1 MKPDKA
7 PSLGR
12 ILESAVILGWSDLMK
27 DAKSGALH
35 LEYAFTPDSSL
46 DCLKLWSSTVRGH
59 WHLACGYWMS
69 ASAIHGKGVYFE
81 DGFRSGSLTD
91 NLEFI
96 MQHQHA
102 FSWSPDFGRTGLL
115 QIKLPTEQE
124 ITAAAD
130 SVRDAYC
137 HVSAELPRA

>member
-46 DCLKLWSSTVRGH
+46 DCLSFGRR
-59 WHLACGYWMS
+59 
-69 ASAIHGKGVYFE
+69 
-81 DGFRSGSLTD
+81 RSG
-91 NLEFI
+91 
-96 MQHQHA
+96 A
-102 FSWSPDFGRTGLL
+102 TG
-115 QIKLPTEQE
+115 ISR
-124 ITAAAD
+124 AD
-130 SVRDAYC
+130 TGC
-137 HVSAELPRA
+137 QLPRYMAKAFTSRMDFDLEA